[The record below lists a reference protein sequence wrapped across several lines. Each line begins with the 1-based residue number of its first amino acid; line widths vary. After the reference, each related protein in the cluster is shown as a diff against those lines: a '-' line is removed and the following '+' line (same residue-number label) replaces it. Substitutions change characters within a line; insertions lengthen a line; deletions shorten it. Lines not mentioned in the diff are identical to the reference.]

1 MIIFK
6 AGLDEN
12 NIATTSGE
20 VTIFNYN
27 AITREYLNSNIEFL
41 AVGVGIPAHSC
52 VDNPLKNKP
61 GFVVCRNKKL
71 TGWEYLSDYRGK
83 TAYHIK
89 TRQEFNIT
97 EIGELP
103 DILTFEKPNTEFDN
117 WDGTKWVTDKIT
129 LKENQIS
136 ESKKQQIILRK
147 KANDAILPLQYAID
161 TELATDKERFSLIK
175 WKKYLVLLNRVDFSV
190 SPDIEWPKLP
200 E

>member
-1 MIIFK
+1 MFK
-6 AGLDEN
+6 SKLDKN
-12 NIATTSGE
+12 NIATTSGK
-20 VTIFNYN
+20 VIIFNYD

-52 VDNPLKNKP
+52 VDEPLRNKP
-61 GFVVCRNKKL
+61 GFVVCRNEKL
-71 TGWEYLSDYRGK
+71 TDWEYLSNYRGK

-117 WDGTKWVTDKIT
+117 WNGTKWVTDKIA
-129 LKENQIS
+129 LKENQIF
-136 ESKKQQIILRK
+136 EAEKQRIILRK

-161 TELATDKERFSLIK
+161 TELATNEEKSSLTK
-175 WKKYLVLLNRVDFSV
+175 WKKYLVLLSRVDLSV
-190 SPDIEWPKLP
+190 APEIEWPEQPK
-200 E
+200 